1 MSWIALRM
9 LTGDRSK
16 FLGLIFGV
24 TFATLLMTQQVSIF
38 MGVLTRTGNPILEV
52 HDADIWVMDN
62 RVRYLDEAPGLQ
74 DIDLL
79 RVRGVPG
86 VDWAVRTYRGIV
98 RARLEDGNTRN
109 VRLSGLDDESLVGA
123 PREMIVGRMEDL
135 SRPDAVI
142 IDRAGYEYMWGPP
155 NPASDG
161 TNKGYQLGRTFELN
175 DRRAVLVGVC
185 QVAPPFF
192 SDPIIYARYSQAAR
206 YVPRERNLMNYVLV
220 KARDG
225 VDHRELSKAIEERT
239 GRTALPR
246 RDFFCK
252 TVGYFLGS
260 TGIPINF
267 GITIALGFIVGA
279 AVTGQTLYLFIVES
293 LKQFGALKAMGIPN
307 RGILW
312 MISLQALLVGS
323 IGYGL
328 GVGLTALFFIGTGNI
343 THMAGLHMTWVALL
357 GTGAAV
363 LVIVIAT
370 SIISA
375 RRVLTLEPAV
385 VFRQ

>member
-1 MSWIALRM
+1 MNWLALRM

-16 FLGLIFGV
+16 YLGLIFGV

-38 MGVLTRTGNPILEV
+38 MGILTRTGNQILEV
-52 HDADIWVMDN
+52 RDADVWVMDN
-62 RVRYLDEAPGLQ
+62 RVRYFDESPGLQ
-74 DIDLL
+74 DTDLM

-86 VDWAVRTYRGIV
+86 VAWAVRTYRGIV
-98 RARLEDGNTRN
+98 KARLEDGNTRN
-109 VRLSGLDDESLVGA
+109 VRLSGLDDETLVGA
-123 PREMIVGRMEDL
+123 PREMIVGSLEDL
-135 SRPDAVI
+135 KRPDAVI
-142 IDRAGYEYMWGPP
+142 IDKAGYEYMWGHEP
-155 NPASDG
+155 
-161 TNKGYQLGRTFELN
+161 YQLGRTFELN

-206 YVPRERNLMNYVLV
+206 YVPLERNLMNYILV

-225 VDHRELSKAIEERT
+225 VDPAELCRRIEERT
-239 GRTALPR
+239 NRMALTGRQ
-246 RDFFCK
+246 FFWK
-252 TVGYFLGS
+252 TVRYFLSS
-260 TGIPINF
+260 TGIPVNF

-279 AVTGQTLYLFIVES
+279 AVTGQTLYLFIVEN

-312 MISLQALLVGS
+312 MIVLQALLVGG
-323 IGYGL
+323 IGFGL
-328 GVGLTALFFIGTGNI
+328 GAGLTAMFFIATGKM
-343 THMAGLHMTWVALL
+343 TQLAGLHMTWVALL

-363 LVIVIAT
+363 FVIVIAT

-375 RRVLTLEPAV
+375 RRVLTLEPAI
-385 VFRQ
+385 VFRG

>member
-1 MSWIALRM
+1 MNWLALRM

-16 FLGLIFGV
+16 YLGLIFGV

-38 MGVLTRTGNPILEV
+38 MGILTRTGNQILEV
-52 HDADIWVMDN
+52 RDADVWVMDN
-62 RVRYLDEAPGLQ
+62 RVRYLDESPGLQ
-74 DIDLL
+74 DTDLM

-86 VDWAVRTYRGIV
+86 VAWAVRTYRGIV
-98 RARLEDGNTRN
+98 KARLEDGNTRN
-109 VRLSGLDDESLVGA
+109 VRLSGLDDETLVGA
-123 PREMIVGRMEDL
+123 PREMIVGSLEDL
-135 SRPDAVI
+135 KRPDAVI
-142 IDRAGYEYMWGPP
+142 IDKAGYEYMWGHEP
-155 NPASDG
+155 
-161 TNKGYQLGRTFELN
+161 YQLGRTFELN

-206 YVPRERNLMNYVLV
+206 YVPLERNLMNYILV

-225 VDHRELSKAIEERT
+225 VDPAELCRRIEERT
-239 GRTALPR
+239 NRMALTGRQ
-246 RDFFCK
+246 FFWK
-252 TVGYFLGS
+252 TVRYFLSS
-260 TGIPINF
+260 TGIPVNF

-279 AVTGQTLYLFIVES
+279 AVTGQTLYLFIVEN

-312 MISLQALLVGS
+312 MIVLQALLVGG
-323 IGYGL
+323 IGFGL
-328 GVGLTALFFIGTGNI
+328 GAGLTAMFFIATGKM
-343 THMAGLHMTWVALL
+343 TQLAGLHMTWVALL

-363 LVIVIAT
+363 FVIVIAT

-375 RRVLTLEPAV
+375 RRVLTLEPAI
-385 VFRQ
+385 VFRG

>member
-1 MSWIALRM
+1 MNWIALRM

-16 FLGLIFGV
+16 YLGLIFGV

-38 MGVLTRTGNPILEV
+38 MGILTRTGNQILEV
-52 HDADIWVMDN
+52 RDADIWVMDN

-86 VDWAVRTYRGIV
+86 VEWAVRTYRGIV

-109 VRLSGLDDESLVGA
+109 VRLSGLDDETLVGA
-123 PREMIVGRMEDL
+123 PQEMIVGSLEDL
-135 SRPDAVI
+135 NRPDAVI
-142 IDRAGYEYMWGPP
+142 IDKAGYEYMWGHGP
-155 NPASDG
+155 
-161 TNKGYQLGRTFELN
+161 YQLGRTFELN

-220 KARDG
+220 KANDT
-225 VDHRELSKAIEERT
+225 VDPEELCRRIEERT
-239 GRTALPR
+239 GRMALTGR
-246 RDFFCK
+246 QLFWK
-252 TVGYFLGS
+252 TVGYFLSS
-260 TGIPINF
+260 TGIPVNF

-293 LKQFGALKAMGIPN
+293 LKQFGALKAMGVPN
-307 RGILW
+307 GGILK
-312 MISLQALLVGS
+312 MIVLQALLVGG

-328 GVGLTALFFIGTGNI
+328 GVGLTAIFFITTGNI
-343 THMAGLHMTWVALL
+343 THLAGLHMTWVALL
-357 GTGAAV
+357 GTGVAV
-363 LVIVIAT
+363 VVIVIAT
-370 SIISA
+370 SIICA

-385 VFRQ
+385 VFRG

>member
-1 MSWIALRM
+1 MNWLALRM

-16 FLGLIFGV
+16 YLGLIFGV

-38 MGVLTRTGNPILEV
+38 MGILTRTGNQILEV
-52 HDADIWVMDN
+52 RDADVWVMDN
-62 RVRYLDEAPGLQ
+62 RVRYLDESPGLQ
-74 DIDLL
+74 DTDLM

-86 VDWAVRTYRGIV
+86 VAWAVRTYRGIV
-98 RARLEDGNTRN
+98 KARLEDGNTRN
-109 VRLSGLDDESLVGA
+109 VRLSGLDDETLVGA
-123 PREMIVGRMEDL
+123 PREMIVGSLEDL
-135 SRPDAVI
+135 KRPDAVI
-142 IDRAGYEYMWGPP
+142 IDKAGYEYMWGHEP
-155 NPASDG
+155 
-161 TNKGYQLGRTFELN
+161 YQLGRTFELN

-206 YVPRERNLMNYVLV
+206 YVPLERNLMNYILV

-225 VDHRELSKAIEERT
+225 VDPAELCRRIEERT
-239 GRTALPR
+239 NRMALTGRQ
-246 RDFFCK
+246 FFWK
-252 TVGYFLGS
+252 TVRYFLSS
-260 TGIPINF
+260 TGIPVNL

-279 AVTGQTLYLFIVES
+279 AVTGQTLYLFIVEN

-312 MISLQALLVGS
+312 MIVLQALLVGG
-323 IGYGL
+323 IGFGL
-328 GVGLTALFFIGTGNI
+328 GAGLTAMFFIATGKM
-343 THMAGLHMTWVALL
+343 TQLAGLHMTWVALL

-363 LVIVIAT
+363 FVIVIAT

-375 RRVLTLEPAV
+375 RRVLTLEPAI
-385 VFRQ
+385 VFRG